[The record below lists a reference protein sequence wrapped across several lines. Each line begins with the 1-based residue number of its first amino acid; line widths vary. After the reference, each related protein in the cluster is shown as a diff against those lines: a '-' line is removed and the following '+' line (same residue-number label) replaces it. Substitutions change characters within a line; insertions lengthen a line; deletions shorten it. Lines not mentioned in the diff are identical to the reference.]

1 MFINALYGAERRP
14 AMNRMVVGIDLG
26 DKQNCVCALDYEGTV
41 VERCTVKK
49 LCKRYEN
56 KPSSDFS
63 FNGEGGKECKSYEE
77 VNRWDLLN
85 MYMLGHK

>member
-1 MFINALYGAERRP
+1 MAKAANYKKGLKMIRYCN
-14 AMNRMVVGIDLG
+14 N
-26 DKQNCVCALDYEGTV
+26 
-41 VERCTVKK
+41 ERCTVKK

-63 FNGEGGKECKSYEE
+63 FAGEGGKECSYYEE